1 MRGSAIDF
9 WEHERSFNSLE
20 ASWLQFIRF
29 LVNYKRMDYRVG
41 KIVGV
46 LTLMHAVVGVM

>member
-1 MRGSAIDF
+1 MDF

-20 ASWLQFIRF
+20 ASFLQFIEF

-46 LTLMHAVVGVM
+46 LLQLLPCTLLLV